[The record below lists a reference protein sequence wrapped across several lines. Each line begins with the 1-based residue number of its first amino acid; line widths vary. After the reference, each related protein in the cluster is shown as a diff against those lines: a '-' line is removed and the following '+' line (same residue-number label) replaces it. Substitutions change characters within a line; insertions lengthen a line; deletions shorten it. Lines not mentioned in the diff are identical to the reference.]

1 MKATITKLPQLQPM
15 ISSSSLAATSS
26 KSNLDKQSTQ
36 PQPLV
41 RSKIAGIGVKNS
53 NVVKVAPKSNNVTPL
68 NTAASALNSSSS
80 SKLVPPSVGSK
91 IQPPGSIYSQK
102 TNPIDVSTKTVKLV

>member
-1 MKATITKLPQLQPM
+1 M
-15 ISSSSLAATSS
+15 ISSSSLAATS
-26 KSNLDKQSTQ
+26 KSNLDK

-53 NVVKVAPKSNNVTPL
+53 NVVKVAPKSNNVTPV
-68 NTAASALNSSSS
+68 NNVSALNSSSS
-80 SKLVPPSVGSK
+80 SKLIPPAVSSK
-91 IQPPGSIYSQK
+91 IQPPGSICSQK